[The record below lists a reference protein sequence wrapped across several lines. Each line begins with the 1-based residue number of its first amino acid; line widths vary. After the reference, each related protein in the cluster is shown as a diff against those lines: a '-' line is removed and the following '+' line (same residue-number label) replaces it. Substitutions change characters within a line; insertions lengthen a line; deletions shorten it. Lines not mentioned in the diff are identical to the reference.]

1 MSPSDL
7 YRAARVVVRSEAR
20 RWPEHLRADIEQDI
34 WAALLA
40 ALPAC
45 RDDGH
50 PQAWIARVVAHE
62 GSRAHE
68 RQRLVQ
74 RPRRWSRHE
83 QRVAE
88 ADAKARAR
96 HGRDATREELADDGL
111 ARLTCPACDREPAS
125 LDDGGDE
132 HHLSLHE
139 RLAAPTPDPERE
151 HIEAEDAA
159 AALAAVDSLV
169 GPYRA
174 ALVEA
179 YGLDGG
185 GDGGTGDRASTCTTG
200 RNYSRCLCRAIG
212 ALRVRIHA
220 TM

>member
-1 MSPSDL
+1 MNPSDL
-7 YRAARVVVRSEAR
+7 YRAARGVVRREAR
-20 RWPEHLRADIEQDI
+20 RWPEHLRDDIEQDI

-50 PQAWIARVVAHE
+50 PQAWVARVVAHE
-62 GSRAHE
+62 GSKAHE

-74 RPRRWSRHE
+74 RPRRWSLHE
-83 QRVAE
+83 QRISV

-96 HGRDATREELADDGL
+96 HGRDATREELAEDGL
-111 ARLTCPACDREPAS
+111 ARLTCPGRDSEPAS
-125 LDDGGDE
+125 LEGDD
-132 HHLSLHE
+132 LHE
-139 RLAAPTPDPERE
+139 RLADPAPDPERE

-185 GDGGTGDRASTCTTG
+185 GEGGTGDRASTCTTG